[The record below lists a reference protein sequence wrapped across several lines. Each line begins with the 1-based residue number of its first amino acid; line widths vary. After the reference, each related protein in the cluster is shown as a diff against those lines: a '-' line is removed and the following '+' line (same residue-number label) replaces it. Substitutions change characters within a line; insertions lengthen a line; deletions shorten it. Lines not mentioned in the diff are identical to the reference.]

1 MYIFL
6 TMKGDETMEQEWMN
20 AMEDSLLPEGWQEG
34 EDLFAQSA
42 GEGGLTTEA
51 SEGGI
56 PAAGYAVK
64 TEAPRT
70 YRLKVN
76 HEEKEVTLSEDE
88 VVARLQKSYAFDAMK
103 ERRDRDYAAEVRQLQ
118 RLYPEFREM
127 PDEVAH
133 LAAEGES
140 LLTAYAVW
148 QGREAQKIA
157 ESLREENRVLRQNAS
172 AAAKAPVK
180 GVSGGG
186 AARGRSS
193 DFERGFESVEW

>member
-6 TMKGDETMEQEWMN
+6 TMKGDEAMEQEWMN

-34 EDLFAQSA
+34 EDLFAGDA
-42 GEGGLTTEA
+42 GEGGPTTDA
-51 SEGGI
+51 HDGGI
-56 PAAGYAVK
+56 PTAGGEAK
-64 TEAPRT
+64 AEAPRT

-118 RLYPEFREM
+118 RLYPDFREM

-140 LLTAYAVW
+140 LLTAYALW
-148 QGREAQKIA
+148 QGRQA
-157 ESLREENRVLRQNAS
+157 ENEVRSLREENRVLRQNVS
-172 AAAKAPVK
+172 AAARAPVK